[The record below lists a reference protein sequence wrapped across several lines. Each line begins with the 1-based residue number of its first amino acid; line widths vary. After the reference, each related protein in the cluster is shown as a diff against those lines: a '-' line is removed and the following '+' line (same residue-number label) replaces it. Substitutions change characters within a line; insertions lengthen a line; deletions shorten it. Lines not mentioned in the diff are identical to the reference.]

1 MKAFHLLFPSSKQSF
16 KTTILL
22 LLARV
27 IFGLLLAFH
36 GFQKLQNF
44 NMMGG
49 NFPDPIGVGHE
60 ISLVLA
66 IFGEL
71 VCSLAL
77 IFGVLTRLAL
87 IPIIFTMSVAFFY
100 AHHGSITEGELAF
113 AYLIVFTFLFFTGP
127 GRYSIDGW
135 LGKNLEH

>member
-1 MKAFHLLFPSSKQSF
+1 MKAFHLLFPSSKQSS
-16 KTTILL
+16 KTAILL

-44 NMMGG
+44 NVMGET
-49 NFPDPIGVGHE
+49 FPDPIGVGHE

-77 IFGVLTRLAL
+77 LFGVLTRL
-87 IPIIFTMSVAFFY
+87 
-100 AHHGSITEGELAF
+100 ITEGELAF
-113 AYLIVFTFLFFTGP
+113 AYLIVFIFLFFTGS

-135 LGKNLEH
+135 LGKNLER

>member
-1 MKAFHLLFPSSKQSF
+1 MKAFHLLFPSSGQSS
-16 KTTILL
+16 KTAILL
-22 LLARV
+22 FLARV

-44 NMMGG
+44 NVMGET
-49 NFPDPIGVGHE
+49 FPDPIGVGHE

-66 IFGEL
+66 IFCEL
-71 VCSLAL
+71 VCSLAR
-77 IFGVLTRLAL
+77 IFGVFTRLAL
-87 IPIIFTMSVAFFY
+87 IPIFFTMSVAFFD
-100 AHHGSITEGELAF
+100 AHHGSMTEGELAF
-113 AYLIVFTFLFFTGP
+113 DYLIVFIFLFLTGP